1 MNVKKIITGLA
12 LSMLLSSGATYAGW
26 DDVYYCKD
34 TQKLLI
40 LLNGL
45 KQGYVLET
53 FKFKLDKT
61 KNAMVFGN
69 KDFTLKNLV
78 IKLTEDFNWPNKEK
92 WRASNESSMFYF
104 EKGKFLM
111 SKIITSGSRPG
122 VYSRSAD
129 CEMF

>member
-61 KNAMVFGN
+61 KNAIVLA
-69 KDFTLKNLV
+69 TRIL
-78 IKLTEDFNWPNKEK
+78 
-92 WRASNESSMFYF
+92 R
-104 EKGKFLM
+104 
-111 SKIITSGSRPG
+111 
-122 VYSRSAD
+122 
-129 CEMF
+129 